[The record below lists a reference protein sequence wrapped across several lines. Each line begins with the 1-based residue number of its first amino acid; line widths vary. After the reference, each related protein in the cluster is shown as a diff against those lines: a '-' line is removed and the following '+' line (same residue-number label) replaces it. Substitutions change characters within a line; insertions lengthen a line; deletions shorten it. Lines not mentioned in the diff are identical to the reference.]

1 MSVTF
6 NYQGTDVLVTG
17 GTSGIGH
24 AIAGDYLA
32 AGAHVHITGTRA
44 GAEDYDIDLSGFQY
58 HQLDMEDNDSV
69 DALAARLSKLDIL
82 VNNAG
87 VSLYALGL
95 DEHDPDTFMRAVNMH
110 LVSGYRLAHGVVD
123 KIADSKLEGGGSIV
137 GIASATSVMGLDV
150 TLGYGAAKTGLLG
163 LVRGMAVDLGKRNIR
178 VNAVGAGLTRT
189 GMTEAVFTQEEWM
202 QPTLMR
208 TPLGRLGEPKD
219 ISGAVLFMTSP
230 AAAWITGQLLLA
242 DGGYTIHG

>member
-6 NYQGTDVLVTG
+6 DYQNTEVLVTG
-17 GTSGIGH
+17 ATSGIGR

-32 AGAHVHITGTRA
+32 AGANVHITGTRA
-44 GAEDYDIDLSGFQY
+44 SAADYDIDLGGFCY
-58 HQLDMEDNDSV
+58 HQMDMEDNDSV
-69 DALAARLSKLDIL
+69 DALAKSINALDIL

-87 VSLYALGL
+87 VSLYALGE

-110 LVSGYRLAHGVVD
+110 LVSGYRLAHGLVD
-123 KIADSKLEGGGSIV
+123 KIATSKLEGGGSIV
-137 GIASATSVMGLDV
+137 GIASATSVLGLDV

-189 GMTEAVFTQEEWM
+189 GMTEAVFTQDEWM

-219 ISGAVLFMTSP
+219 IAGAVLFMTSSS
-230 AAAWITGQLLLA
+230 AAWITGQMLLV